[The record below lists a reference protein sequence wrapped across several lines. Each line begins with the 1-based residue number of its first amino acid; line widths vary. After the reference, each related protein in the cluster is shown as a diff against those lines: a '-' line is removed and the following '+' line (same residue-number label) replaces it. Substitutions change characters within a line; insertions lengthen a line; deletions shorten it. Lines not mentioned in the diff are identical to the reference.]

1 MIDAGYTLIMTIPS
15 ATCDVEFLKA
25 LQEYVLKSLEERC
38 LVIPRGAELKL
49 RALSQLGAVEVIP
62 EASPKP
68 AKRAGRKPRASVEA
82 VPRVGTEVAP
92 PPVAAA
98 AVPAPPPA
106 PPSVP
111 TPPTVL
117 REKTAAKKAAPRRAV
132 RSRLP
137 YEDEIVS
144 AYRQAAN
151 PAAQI
156 RILADLNACTEERIR
171 SILVEAGEVL
181 PYPKAGGHG

>member
-1 MIDAGYTLIMTIPS
+1 MEAGNTLIVTIPS

-25 LQEYVLKSLEERC
+25 LQEYVLKSLEGRC
-38 LVIPRGAELKL
+38 LVIPRGAELEI
-49 RALSQLGAVEVIP
+49 RALPQLGAVEVTP
-62 EASPKP
+62 EAEPKP
-68 AKRAGRKPRASVEA
+68 TKRAGRKPRTAVET
-82 VPRVGTEVAP
+82 VPRVGTETAP
-92 PPVAAA
+92 SPPVAAA
-98 AVPAPPPA
+98 AASAPPHA

-111 TPPTVL
+111 ASPTVL
-117 REKTAAKKAAPRRAV
+117 REKTAVKKAAPRRAV

>member
-1 MIDAGYTLIMTIPS
+1 MIDAGNTLIVTIPS
-15 ATCDVEFLKA
+15 ATCDAEFLKA
-25 LQEYVLKSLEERC
+25 LQEYVLKSLEGRC
-38 LVIPRGAELKL
+38 LVIPRGAELEI
-49 RALSQLGAVEVIP
+49 RALPQLGAVEVTP
-62 EASPKP
+62 EAEPKP
-68 AKRAGRKPRASVEA
+68 TKRAGRKPRASVET
-82 VPRVGTEVAP
+82 VPKVGTETASS

-98 AVPAPPPA
+98 AASAPPP
-106 PPSVP
+106 VP

-117 REKTAAKKAAPRRAV
+117 REKTAVKKAAPRRAV